1 MGEKNLKYRYF
12 VVGTLAVLLMISTVQ
27 AAVVTY
33 KVAEVVPGKVGQVR
47 TLKIVVATTT
57 PVPTQATHR
66 NIIIYSNPS
75 GADLYIDN
83 QLKGTTGING
93 ITVTIEPRTYSIKLT
108 KTLYLDYEETV
119 DFGQDLSRT
128 FALIPVQNTPFP
140 TQAAHRNIRID
151 SNPSGATLSL
161 DSVARGS
168 TPATVTIEPG
178 THSIK
183 LTKTGYYDFEQS
195 VDFGQVTSRTFYLTP
210 IQTTTKTIT
219 ITPTFEPTSPTH
231 QVTIYSNPSGATLS
245 LDSVGRGPTPA
256 TLTVSPGP
264 HTIRLTMPGYLD
276 YSEPCVDFGQNISW
290 TFYLTPV
297 QTTTITATIT
307 PTQTP
312 ASHRNI
318 LIDSVPSGAHLTVD
332 SQDWGATPTT
342 VTILT
347 GLHTIRLTKSGFYD
361 YVASVDFGE
370 DTFRT
375 FSLSPVQGTTPV
387 ITVTPTITISPS
399 PSRPPGFSASTFIIA
414 LIIVTLA
421 VGIRRSRE
429 GL

>member
-1 MGEKNLKYRYF
+1 
-12 VVGTLAVLLMISTVQ
+12 
-27 AAVVTY
+27 
-33 KVAEVVPGKVGQVR
+33 VR

-119 DFGQDLSRT
+119 DFGQDSSRT

-161 DSVARGS
+161 DSVACGS
-168 TPATVTIEPG
+168 TPTTVAIEPGSHSIRLTKSGFNDYVASVDFGQDSSRTFPLTPIQTTTITTRITPTGVPTPHRSILIDSVPSGARLWVNSQDCGETPATVTIEPG
-178 THSIK
+178 RHKIQ
-183 LTKTGYYDFEQS
+183 LTKSGYLDYYEPSFY
-195 VDFGQVTSRTFYLTP
+195 FGQETSRTFYLTP
-210 IQTTTKTIT
+210 
-219 ITPTFEPTSPTH
+219 
-231 QVTIYSNPSGATLS
+231 L
-245 LDSVGRGPTPA
+245 
-256 TLTVSPGP
+256 
-264 HTIRLTMPGYLD
+264 
-276 YSEPCVDFGQNISW
+276 
-290 TFYLTPV
+290 

-307 PTQTP
+307 ATQPSPTHTP

>member
-12 VVGTLAVLLMISTVQ
+12 VVGTLVVLLVISMVQ

-93 ITVTIEPRTYSIKLT
+93 ITVAIEPGSHSIRLT
-108 KTLYLDYEETV
+108 KSGFNDYVASV
-119 DFGQDLSRT
+119 DFGQDSSRT
-128 FALIPVQNTPFP
+128 FPLTPIQTTTITTRITP
-140 TQAAHRNIRID
+140 TGVPTPHRSILID
-151 SNPSGATLSL
+151 SVPSGARLWVNSQ
-161 DSVARGS
+161 DCGE

-178 THSIK
+178 RHKIQ
-183 LTKTGYYDFEQS
+183 LTKSGYLDYYEPSFY
-195 VDFGQVTSRTFYLTP
+195 FGQETSRTFYLTP
-210 IQTTTKTIT
+210 
-219 ITPTFEPTSPTH
+219 
-231 QVTIYSNPSGATLS
+231 L
-245 LDSVGRGPTPA
+245 
-256 TLTVSPGP
+256 
-264 HTIRLTMPGYLD
+264 
-276 YSEPCVDFGQNISW
+276 
-290 TFYLTPV
+290 

-307 PTQTP
+307 ATQPSPTHTP